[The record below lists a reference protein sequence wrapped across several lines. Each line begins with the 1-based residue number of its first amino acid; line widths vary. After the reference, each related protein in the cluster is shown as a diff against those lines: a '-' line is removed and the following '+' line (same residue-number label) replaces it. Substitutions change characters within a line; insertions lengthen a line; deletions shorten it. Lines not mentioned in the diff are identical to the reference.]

1 MTPAELSQLLM
12 LYTWFALAALLFF
25 LALIARFYEKF
36 SGEITRY
43 RWFIVPAALFG
54 IATVRYA
61 SIDRIAGDWV
71 GDVLMGVGGI
81 VLLALAAALYRQ
93 MTVGRHP
100 VPPHSDEDDAGS
112 TTGLHFQ

>member
-54 IATVRYA
+54 AATVRYA
-61 SIDRIAGDWV
+61 SIDRIAGDWI
-71 GDVLMGVGGI
+71 GNVLMGIGGLF
-81 VLLALAAALYRQ
+81 LLVLAAALYRQ
-93 MTVGRHP
+93 MTIGRHP
-100 VPPHSDEDDAGS
+100 VMPTPGEDDAVSSG
-112 TTGLHFQ
+112 TRPQ